1 MDLPPIATAAPKG
14 SCTRRSDGHQRRQ
27 GVREYR
33 ECGKLSRTMPTY
45 VRAACLT
52 HFSEVALSVGLDP
65 IRQLLDAGLEPT
77 VLREPDLLIS
87 NSLVRKLLEACSA
100 QSGHPAFGL
109 RMAQSRHL
117 SNLGPVGM
125 LVRDQPTPRASI
137 QVLIRYLSIMNG
149 ALAMQIE
156 DQGNLVMVR
165 EELIALPKE
174 PVRQSIELAIGVLVM
189 TMRQIFSASWRPV
202 EVSFTHAA
210 PANTSF
216 HDEFFQ
222 TTVRFNGAFNGI
234 SCLKSDI
241 DAPNLHADPAMARY
255 SERLLEN
262 TPFVRSLDEDG
273 LVTNI
278 RRTIMLLLPAGRC
291 TIELAS
297 SHLGLTSRTVQRRLA
312 DEGKTFSSLMN
323 EIRIDL
329 AERYIEQGTRPI
341 TDVAALLGFSELSA
355 FSRWYLQQ
363 FGQSPSHS
371 RSLRDGAASAQLDS
385 KPSPL
390 INCSIKVSACGH

>member
-1 MDLPPIATAAPKG
+1 
-14 SCTRRSDGHQRRQ
+14 
-27 GVREYR
+27 
-33 ECGKLSRTMPTY
+33 MPTF

-52 HFSEVALSVGLDP
+52 HFAEVARAVGLDP
-65 IRQLLDAGLEPT
+65 IRQLLDAGLEPM

-87 NSLVRKLLEACSA
+87 NSLVRKLLEACAA
-100 QSGHPAFGL
+100 QSGQPAFGL

-156 DQGNLVMVR
+156 DQGSLVVVR
-165 EELIALPKE
+165 EELMALPKE

-210 PANTSF
+210 PAKTPF

-222 TTVRFNGAFNGI
+222 TSVRFNGAFNGI
-234 SCLKSDI
+234 SCLKTEM
-241 DAPNLHADPAMARY
+241 DAINSQADPTMARY
-255 SERLLEN
+255 AQRLLEN
-262 TPFVRSLDEDG
+262 TPLARSLDEDG
-273 LVTNI
+273 LVVNI

-297 SHLGLTSRTVQRRLA
+297 SHLGLTSRTVQRRLS

-355 FSRWYLQQ
+355 FSRWYQQ
-363 FGQSPSHS
+363 HFGQSPSHS
-371 RSLRDGAASAQLDS
+371 RSLRDSVASASVDA
-385 KPSPL
+385 
-390 INCSIKVSACGH
+390 NH